1 MIPDAEKLMQKA
13 DQALV
18 VVKELLARDF
28 YADAVSKA
36 YYAMFYAAQALLLD
50 SGIKRTK
57 HSAVISALG
66 QYFAKTGKLEPK
78 YHKMIINAQQDR
90 EIADYDIYQT
100 ITRKLA
106 EKRRAEAAEFVA
118 EIRGHLG

>member
-1 MIPDAEKLMQKA
+1 MTPDAEKLMEKA
-13 DQALV
+13 GQALV
-18 VVKELLARDF
+18 VIKELLTLNF

-50 SGIKRTK
+50 SGIKRVK

-90 EIADYDIYQT
+90 EIADYDIYKI
-100 ITRKLA
+100 ITQKLA
-106 EKRRAEAAEFVA
+106 EKRQTEAAEFVA
-118 EIRGHLG
+118 EIRKLLG